1 MDFSSNNFAMLF
13 LLIDLL
19 IFGVLF
25 PRVTLM
31 LDELLAL
38 TFFFALSLGLTLL
51 FNTNAQKPQP
61 RPKWRALQELHRI

>member
-25 PRVTLM
+25 ARVTLI
-31 LDELLAL
+31 LGKLLAL
-38 TFFFALSLGLTLL
+38 TFFFYLILGLTLL

-61 RPKWRALQELHRI
+61 RPK

>member
-25 PRVTLM
+25 ARVTLM
-31 LDELLAL
+31 LDKLLAL
-38 TFFFALSLGLTLL
+38 TFFFRLKFSFFL

-61 RPKWRALQELHRI
+61 RPK